1 MIIKND
7 HLYLNELDVAYQAVP
22 S

>member
-1 MIIKND
+1 MIKND
-7 HLYLNELDVAYQAVP
+7 HLYLNDLDVAYQAVP